1 MLFSS
6 PFGICAPSGG
16 IALHPELLVR
26 KRIWLMT
33 LVLAGAF
40 LLVIGRIATLTIRDA
55 EALTARGVAQ
65 WTKAGT
71 VTARRGSILDR
82 HGKLLAL
89 SATAYTVTADPRLVT
104 DIDAFLDALE
114 PILALD
120 RESAAKKLSDNTKGS
135 VILKRQVTRETVD
148 LLRTLKN
155 EAPETACLSALSFD
169 EDVSRYYPGGA
180 LLSQVLGLTTIDSE
194 GQSGLESQ
202 YEDVLSGTEGSYLRQ
217 VDARNRTLAGT
228 EGWYIPSQAGSS
240 IKLTIDATI
249 QEIVEKAMR
258 ECQEVNS
265 AASVTCIV
273 SDVRTGGILAMCI
286 NPDYDP
292 NDPPRSDVSALTQL
306 MRITAISDV
315 YEPGSTFK
323 IITAAAALDSGVTTP
338 EDSFYCSA
346 KVTVDGDTIRCW
358 GRAHGAETMAE
369 GLQNSCNPVF
379 VELALR
385 MGSDNFYRYLH
396 AFGLGK
402 KTGIDLPGES
412 AGILISSRLVK
423 NVDLARIGFGQSVAV
438 TPLQLVMAC
447 NAAINGGKLM
457 KPYIVSEIQDEL
469 GETLQRFSPTVVSTP
484 IKPETSETLRGL
496 LEKVVSEGG
505 GKNAYIDGYR
515 IGGKTGT
522 AQVYKEGRI
531 VTNVHIGSFYGF
543 APADDPLISVLVVV
557 NEAQVPVDYGGT
569 TAAPFARQVLEEVLP
584 LLGEEK
590 YAENQKDVLVPDIKG
605 LTISQARRTLT
616 EAGLEMLDD
625 GVNDVVLDQLPPPGA
640 TLAEGGHVMA
650 YTAKSSTLTPE
661 ELCCVPDLLGMSD
674 VDCARLLR
682 QRGLLL
688 SMSGTGL
695 CVKQSP
701 AAGEY
706 VAPGTSVH
714 LIFDTN

>member
-1 MLFSS
+1 M
-6 PFGICAPSGG
+6 
-16 IALHPELLVR
+16 HPELLVR

-55 EALTARGVAQ
+55 EALTARGVSQ

-82 HGKLLAL
+82 HGKYLAL

-104 DIDAFLDALE
+104 NIDAFLDAVT
-114 PILALD
+114 PILPLD
-120 RESAAKKLSDNTKGS
+120 REAATRKLSDNTKGS
-135 VILKRQVTRETVD
+135 VILKRQVDRATVD
-148 LLRTLKN
+148 RLRTLKN
-155 EAPETACLSALSFD
+155 EAPETACLAAMAFD

-180 LLSQVLGLTTIDSE
+180 MLSQVLGLTTIDSE
-194 GQSGLESQ
+194 GQSGLESR
-202 YEDVLSGTEGSYLRQ
+202 YDDVLSGIPGSYLRQ

-228 EGWYIPSQAGSS
+228 EGWYIPSQEGST

-249 QEIVEKAMR
+249 QEIAEKAMR
-258 ECQEVNS
+258 ECLEVN
-265 AASVTCIV
+265 AAKSVTCIV
-273 SDVRTGGILAMCI
+273 SDVRTGGILALCI

-292 NDPPRSDVSALTQL
+292 NDPPREDVAALTEL

-323 IITAAAALDSGVTTP
+323 IITAASALDSGVTTP
-338 EDSFYCSA
+338 EDSFHCSA

-385 MGSDNFYRYLH
+385 MGTDSFYRYLN

-402 KTGIDLPGES
+402 KTGVDLPGES
-412 AGILISSRLVK
+412 GGILIGSRYVK
-423 NVDLARIGFGQSVAV
+423 KVDLARIGFGQSVAV

-457 KPYIVSEIQDEL
+457 KPYIVAEIQDEM
-469 GETLQRFSPTVVSTP
+469 GQPLQRFNPTVVSTP
-484 IKPETSETLRGL
+484 IKAETSETLRGL
-496 LEKVVSEGG
+496 LEKVVTEGG
-505 GKNAYIDGYR
+505 GKNAYIDGFR

-531 VTNVHIGSFYGF
+531 VSDVHIGSFYGF
-543 APADDPLISVLVVV
+543 APADDPLISILVVV
-557 NEAQVPVDYGGT
+557 NEAHVPVDYGGT

-584 LLGEEK
+584 LLGVEK

-616 EAGLEMLDD
+616 EAGLEMLED

-640 TLAEGGHVMA
+640 SLAEGGHVMA
-650 YTAKSSTLTPE
+650 YTDKSSTITPE
-661 ELCCVPDLLGMSD
+661 ELCCVPDLSGLSD

-682 QRGLLL
+682 QRGLIL
-688 SMSGTGL
+688 SMTGTGL
-695 CVKQSP
+695 CVKQTP

-714 LIFDTN
+714 LKFELTE

>member
-1 MLFSS
+1 
-6 PFGICAPSGG
+6 
-16 IALHPELLVR
+16 
-26 KRIWLMT
+26 MT

-55 EALTARGVAQ
+55 EALTQRGVSQ

-71 VTARRGSILDR
+71 VTARRGSILDC
-82 HGKLLAL
+82 HGNLLAI

-104 DIDAFLDALE
+104 DIPAFLKALE
-114 PILALD
+114 PILPLD
-120 RESAAKKLSDNTKGS
+120 EEAATKKLSDNTKGS

-148 LLRTLKN
+148 LLRTLKQ
-155 EAPETACLSALSFD
+155 EAPEKACLAALSFD
-169 EDVSRYYPGGA
+169 EDVSRWYPQNT

-202 YEDVLSGTEGSYLRQ
+202 YEDVLSGTPGSYLRQ

-228 EGWYIPSQAGSS
+228 EGWYIPSQEGSS
-240 IKLTIDATI
+240 IKLTIDTTI
-249 QEIVEKAMR
+249 QQIVEKAMR
-258 ECQEVNS
+258 ECLEVNS

-286 NPDYDP
+286 KPDYDP
-292 NDPPRSDVSALTQL
+292 NEPPRGDVSALTQL

-323 IITAAAALDSGVTTP
+323 IITAASALDSGVTDP
-338 EDSFYCSA
+338 DDSFYCSA
-346 KVTVDGDTIRCW
+346 KVKVDGDTIRCW

-396 AFGLGK
+396 SFGLGK
-402 KTGIDLPGES
+402 KTGVDLPGES

-469 GETLQRFSPTVVSTP
+469 GQPLQRFNPTVVSTP

-496 LEKVVSEGG
+496 LEKVVSQGG
-505 GKNAYIDGYR
+505 GKNAYIDGYH

-569 TAAPFARQVLEEVLP
+569 TAAPFARQVFEEVLP
-584 LLGEEK
+584 LLGVEK
-590 YAENQKDVLVPDIKG
+590 YVENQKDVLVPDIKG

-616 EAGLEMLDD
+616 EAGLAMLDD

-640 TLAEGGHVMA
+640 TLAQGGHVMA
-650 YTAKSSTLTPE
+650 YTAKSSTITPE
-661 ELCCVPDLLGMSD
+661 ELCCVPDLQGLSD

>member
-1 MLFSS
+1 
-6 PFGICAPSGG
+6 
-16 IALHPELLVR
+16 
-26 KRIWLMT
+26 MT

-55 EALTARGVAQ
+55 EALTQRGVSQ

-71 VTARRGSILDR
+71 VTARRGSILDC
-82 HGKLLAL
+82 HGNLLAI
-89 SATAYTVTADPRLVT
+89 SATSYTVTADPRLVT
-104 DIDAFLDALE
+104 DIPAFLKALE
-114 PILALD
+114 PILPLD
-120 RESAAKKLSDNTKGS
+120 EEAATKKLSDNTKGS

-148 LLRTLKN
+148 QLRTLKQ
-155 EAPETACLSALSFD
+155 EAPEKACLAALSFD
-169 EDVSRYYPGGA
+169 EDVSRWYPQNT

-202 YEDVLSGTEGSYLRQ
+202 YEDVLSGTPGSYLRQ

-228 EGWYIPSQAGSS
+228 EGWYIPSQEGSS
-240 IKLTIDATI
+240 IKLTIDTTI
-249 QEIVEKAMR
+249 QQIVEKAMR
-258 ECQEVNS
+258 ECLEVNS

-286 NPDYDP
+286 KPDYDP
-292 NDPPRSDVSALTQL
+292 NEPPRADVSALTQL

-323 IITAAAALDSGVTTP
+323 IITAASALDSGVTDP
-338 EDSFYCSA
+338 DDSFYCSA
-346 KVTVDGDTIRCW
+346 KVKVDGDTIRCW

-396 AFGLGK
+396 SFGLGK
-402 KTGIDLPGES
+402 KTGVDLPGES

-469 GETLQRFSPTVVSTP
+469 GQPLQRFNPTVVSTP

-496 LEKVVSEGG
+496 LEKVVSQGG
-505 GKNAYIDGYR
+505 GKNAYIDGYH

-569 TAAPFARQVLEEVLP
+569 TAAPFARQVFEEVLP
-584 LLGEEK
+584 LLGVEK

-616 EAGLEMLDD
+616 EAGLAMLDD

-640 TLAEGGHVMA
+640 TLAQGGHVMA
-650 YTAKSSTLTPE
+650 YTAKSSTITPE
-661 ELCCVPDLLGMSD
+661 ELCCVPDLQGLSD

-714 LIFDTN
+714 IILAEPGR

>member
-1 MLFSS
+1 M
-6 PFGICAPSGG
+6 
-16 IALHPELLVR
+16 HPELLVR

-33 LVLAGAF
+33 LVLAGLF
-40 LLVIGRIATLTIRDA
+40 LLVIGRIANLTIRDA
-55 EALTARGVAQ
+55 EALTQRGVSQ

-71 VTARRGSILDR
+71 VTARRGSIYDKY
-82 HGKLLAL
+82 GNVLAM

-104 DIDAFLDALE
+104 DIPAFLDALE
-114 PILALD
+114 PILLLD
-120 RESAAKKLSDNTKGS
+120 REVAAKKLSDNTKGS
-135 VILKRQVTRETVD
+135 VILKRQVSRTKVD
-148 LLRTLKN
+148 QLRTLKN
-155 EAPETACLSALSFD
+155 EAPESACLKALAFD
-169 EDVSRYYPGGA
+169 EDVSRWYPYGS

-202 YEDVLSGTEGSYLRQ
+202 YESVLAGMEGSYLRQ
-217 VDARNRTLAGT
+217 VDARNRVIAGT
-228 EGWYIPSQAGSS
+228 EGWYIPSQEGSS
-240 IKLTIDATI
+240 LKLTIDATI
-249 QEIVEKAMR
+249 QEIAEKAMR
-258 ECQEVNS
+258 ECLEVNS
-265 AASVTCIV
+265 AKSVTCIV
-273 SDVRTGGILAMCI
+273 SDVRTGGILALCI
-286 NPDYDP
+286 KPDYDP
-292 NDPPRSDVSALTQL
+292 NEPPRSDVSALTEL

-323 IITAAAALDSGVTTP
+323 IITAASALDSGVTNP
-338 EDSFYCSA
+338 ADSFYCSA
-346 KVTVDGDTIRCW
+346 KVKVDGDTIRCW

-385 MGSDNFYRYLH
+385 MGADSFYRYLH
-396 AFGLGK
+396 SFGLGK

-412 AGILISSRLVK
+412 GGILIGSRYVK
-423 NVDLARIGFGQSVAV
+423 TVDLARIGFGQSVAV

-457 KPYIVSEIQDEL
+457 KPRIVEEILDEM
-469 GETLQRFSPTVVSTP
+469 GQTIERFAPQVVSTP
-484 IKPETSETLRGL
+484 IKAETSETLRGL

-505 GKNAYIDGYR
+505 GKNACIEGYR

-522 AQVYKEGRI
+522 AQVYKEGKI
-531 VTNVHIGSFYGF
+531 VSNVHIGSFYGF

-557 NEAQVPVDYGGT
+557 NEAHVPIDYGGT
-569 TAAPFARQVLEEVLP
+569 TAAPFARQIFEEVLP
-584 LLGEEK
+584 LLGVEK
-590 YAENQKDVLVPDIKG
+590 FAENAPDVLVPGIKG

-625 GVNDVVLDQLPPPGA
+625 GVNSVVLDQLPPEGA
-640 TLAEGGHVMA
+640 TLKAGGHVMA
-650 YTAKSSTLTPE
+650 YTAESESLTPE
-661 ELCCVPDLLGMSD
+661 ELVCVPDLKGLSD

-695 CVKQSP
+695 CVRQTP

-706 VAPGTSVH
+706 AAPGTSVH
-714 LIFDTN
+714 LIFEDTN